1 MKRTKAIIAA
11 ALISSAL
18 FTTSCGKLQEV
29 DPFDPAYFSY
39 EVSGIS
45 GYTGKISL
53 PRSKVVTPETFQ
65 ENFTPTFQC
74 DYTEPLANGDTIKI
88 MIAQSEDYLKET
100 GYKAT
105 RTEMDVTISGLEELP
120 ETLPDEV
127 ANSIMD
133 ALKEATLSEN
143 EEYVYSIGDEIDN
156 WRTARVL
163 SVGEPQLVKGL
174 YEVTS
179 DTNAADSPFKNE
191 EDADTDY
198 NIHPPK
204 ASFKA
209 LWSITY
215 EAEYLEDAFLD
226 TGKVKAGDIFTK
238 TDLFYASIDGF
249 TVKDGK
255 AHYNQSADPYCSY
268 YNDMEDRDYTEY
280 VTGFESLSDKEH
292 FAKVEY

>member
-11 ALISSAL
+11 TLILSAL

-29 DPFDPAYFSY
+29 DPFVAPYCSVQ
-39 EVSGIS
+39 VSGIS
-45 GYTGKISL
+45 GYTGRMNIDSETIISGAIV
-53 PRSKVVTPETFQ
+53 PVYDYEQSKPLSNGDVVTISI
-65 ENFTPTFQC
+65 TPRNQN
-74 DYTEPLANGDTIKI
+74 LKKNGIKL
-88 MIAQSEDYLKET
+88 S
-100 GYKAT
+100 
-105 RTEMDVTISGLEELP
+105 RTEMEYTVSGLEEIPDELP
-120 ETLPDEV
+120 EDV

-133 ALKEATLSEN
+133 ALKEATFSEN
-143 EEYVYSIGDEIDN
+143 EEYVYSVGDEIDN

-174 YEVTS
+174 YEVTT

-191 EDADTDY
+191 DDAATDY
-198 NIHPPK
+198 NSHPPK

-215 EAEYLEDAFLD
+215 EAEYLEDTLLD
-226 TGKVKAGDIFTK
+226 TGEVKAGDVFTK
-238 TDLFYASIDGF
+238 TDLFYATIDGF

-255 AHYNQSADPYCSY
+255 AHYNQSVDPYCCY

-292 FAKVEY
+292 LARVEY